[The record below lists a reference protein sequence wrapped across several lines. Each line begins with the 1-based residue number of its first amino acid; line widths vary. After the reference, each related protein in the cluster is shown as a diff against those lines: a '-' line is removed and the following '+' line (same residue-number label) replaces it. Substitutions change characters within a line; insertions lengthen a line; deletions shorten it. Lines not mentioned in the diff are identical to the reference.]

1 MKNEGA
7 FLRRTRRHAAGRAAE
22 EEARVEKAASE
33 RARREAARLAVA
45 GGISASGGGGGGI
58 EALDSA
64 MNLDD
69 EIAAVSAVDSSL
81 LRSSRIPTV
90 DDRRRAASASRSAR
104 KAAAVLRGAPRAN
117 LDPYYRGLL
126 RFSRPPNAHVGP
138 SPVVHTGLSVN
149 SSLPSS
155 TPSYSGIL
163 AALAR
168 WIKYRFLHPQP
179 HSPLSQTPT
188 SRPSRPSR
196 PAP

>member
-1 MKNEGA
+1 MGRDA
-7 FLRRTRRHAAGRAAE
+7 VTARRAAARAAE
-22 EEARVEKAASE
+22 AAARVVKAASD
-33 RARREAARLAVA
+33 RVRREAARRA
-45 GGISASGGGGGGI
+45 GGGGIPASGGGGGGI

-81 LRSSRIPTV
+81 LRSSSHISDV
-90 DDRRRAASASRSAR
+90 AVRRRAASANRSAR
-104 KAAAVLRGAPRAN
+104 KAAAVLRGAPRAD
-117 LDPYYRGLL
+117 LDPNYRGHL

-179 HSPLSQTPT
+179 LSPLSQTPT

-196 PAP
+196 PPP